1 MLLFDQL
8 TQLDLTGPHEVL
20 ARLPDATVHLV
31 AKTRAP
37 VRSETGLA
45 ILPTA
50 TFADVPGDDGVRGD
64 GGARGDSG
72 APVDVLFVPGG
83 WGQVAAGDDAE
94 TVAWVRAVGA
104 TATWVTSA
112 CTGALLLGAAGLL
125 EGYRATTHWAFHDLL
140 ALVGA
145 TPVQER
151 VVIDRNRITGGGVTA
166 GIDAALIIAERACGR
181 AVAEAIQLQL
191 EYDPQP
197 PFGAGHPRGAD
208 PALVAMARE
217 RVAARYAARKHQL
230 QGRGR

>member
-20 ARLPDATVHLV
+20 ARLPGATVQLV
-31 AKTRAP
+31 ARTRDP

-50 TFADVPGDDGVRGD
+50 TFADVPR
-64 GGARGDSG
+64 A
-72 APVDVLFVPGG
+72 DVLFVPGG
-83 WGQVAAGDDAE
+83 WGQVAASDDAE
-94 TVAWVRAVGA
+94 TVAWLRGVGA

-112 CTGALLLGAAGLL
+112 CTGALLLGIAGLL
-125 EGYRATTHWAFHDLL
+125 DGYRATTHWAFHDLL

-145 TPVQER
+145 TPVAER
-151 VVIDRNRITGGGVTA
+151 VVLDRNRITGGGVTA
-166 GIDAALIIAERACGR
+166 GIDAALIIAERTHGR

-197 PFGAGHPRGAD
+197 PFHAGHPRTAD
-208 PALVAMARE
+208 PAVVAQARE
-217 RVAARYAARKHQL
+217 RVAARYEARKQQL
-230 QGRGR
+230 ENRSR